1 MLINSIKDTFRELR
15 LPRPPFWMVAAAV
28 VFVTA
33 SWIPLALIARARFT
47 RSAALPIHLIQ
58 DMDKQPKYKAQQPSP
73 LFADGRSMRPVI
85 PDTVPYD
92 EILDDPHYTQGYTL
106 STDADGKPAAKYFQ
120 GFPERVKVDEALL
133 KRGQRQFD
141 IMCSHC
147 HGLDGRGKGMVNQRA
162 MELMAAS
169 ALNAALPK
177 TQWTAVADLS
187 TIDPQTG
194 KMKFGSE
201 LYPEGLLFNTLTHGR
216 GNMPPLGEQIP
227 IADRWAIVA
236 YVRALQ
242 ASQAVPADQLSD
254 DQKRMLENR

>member
-1 MLINSIKDTFRELR
+1 MLIESIKDTLRDLR

-33 SWIPLALIARARFT
+33 SWIPLALIARARVT
-47 RSAALPIHLIQ
+47 RSADLPVHIFL
-58 DMDKQPKYKAQQPSP
+58 DMDKQPKFKAQQPSP
-73 LFADGRSMRPVI
+73 IFADGRSMRPVI
-85 PDTVPYD
+85 PGTVPYG

-106 STDADGKPAAKYFQ
+106 TTDTDSKPKAEYFQ
-120 GFPERVKVDEALL
+120 GFPQRVTVDQALL
-133 KRGQRQFD
+133 QRGRRQFD
-141 IMCSHC
+141 IMCSAC
-147 HGLDGRGKGMVNQRA
+147 HGYDGRGKGMVNQRA

-169 ALNAALPK
+169 ALNSALPK
-177 TQWTAVADLS
+177 TQWTAAADLAAV
-187 TIDPQTG
+187 DPQTG
-194 KMKFGSE
+194 KLKFGSE

-216 GNMPPLGEQIP
+216 GNMPPLGVQIP

-242 ASQAVPADQLSD
+242 ASQVVPVDQLSE